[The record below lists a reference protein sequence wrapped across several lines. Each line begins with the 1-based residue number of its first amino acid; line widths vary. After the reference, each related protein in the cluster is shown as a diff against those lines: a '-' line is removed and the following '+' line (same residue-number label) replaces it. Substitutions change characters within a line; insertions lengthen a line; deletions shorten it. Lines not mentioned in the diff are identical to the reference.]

1 MCLVE
6 DMINTLDDCDL
17 LEKVVNMTNVLEH
30 NDVTVSIKVQQF
42 RCRYAKY
49 VYYNCTRVLCECHGY
64 KRHREPSRIP
74 VKMLKRLSQNS
85 RKLRCYVRSCLSKN
99 VPRSSKVHHL
109 IKNIATRKKSTHK
122 TSSRFAVVQGPGR
135 GSLFI
140 DFKYSELLLYLCG
153 DGLVHFRLSVPF
165 KSGVVLLFK
174 SFQFPQYVH
183 LLKDGYSCL
192 ACKHGH
198 LDFLSPPLQATN
210 NLFLL
215 NFFQTTGVRNII
227 SFLVECFFVFAF
239 TIVATFASTV
249 LCNDFGCAGRT
260 LVVLLLHSCDINSP
274 VPHTLAL

>member
-1 MCLVE
+1 MTPITDIVQYRRQVSE
-6 DMINTLDDCDL
+6 
-17 LEKVVNMTNVLEH
+17 VVH
-30 NDVTVSIKVQQF
+30 
-42 RCRYAKY
+42 
-49 VYYNCTRVLCECHGY
+49 
-64 KRHREPSRIP
+64 
-74 VKMLKRLSQNS
+74 
-85 RKLRCYVRSCLSKN
+85 
-99 VPRSSKVHHL
+99 
-109 IKNIATRKKSTHK
+109 
-122 TSSRFAVVQGPGR
+122 GPGR

-140 DFKYSELLLYLCG
+140 DFKYSKLLLYLYG

-165 KSGVVLLFK
+165 KSGVVLLFE
-174 SFQFPQYVH
+174 SFPFPQYVH

-198 LDFLSPPLQATN
+198 LDFFPLPLQATN

-227 SFLVECFFVFAF
+227 SFLMECFFVFAF

-260 LVVLLLHSCDINSP
+260 LLILPLHSCDVNSP